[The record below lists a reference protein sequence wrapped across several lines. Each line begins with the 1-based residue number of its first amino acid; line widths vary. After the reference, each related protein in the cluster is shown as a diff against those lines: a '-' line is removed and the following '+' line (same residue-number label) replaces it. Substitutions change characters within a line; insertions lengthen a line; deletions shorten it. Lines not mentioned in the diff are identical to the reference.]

1 MNRKIEYREYPQGN
15 REHKSTL
22 FCKAFEEKK
31 HLLELYNSVNDS
43 DYQNPEDLEVNTLED
58 VVYISMKND
67 KSFLIDCNM
76 NLYEHQSTYNP
87 NMPLRGLLYFAKL
100 YNRYVKENHLNLFSK
115 TLQKIPAP
123 KYVVFYNGTEAQ
135 PDEQILTLSEAFQK
149 RKEGEYEDGC
159 LECYARMLNINYG
172 HNRELMQ
179 KCRRLE
185 EYATFVLKVREHA
198 ARDPKNLSQ
207 AIERAVDECI
217 EEGILVD
224 ILSSQKAEVL
234 ELALTTFDRELYEQG
249 LREEG
254 EAIGEVRGE
263 ARGII
268 LGEQKNL
275 VETYQEFG
283 KSKEEIVE
291 KLMDKFQLSSEEAE
305 VIVKKYW
312 C

>member
-1 MNRKIEYREYPQGN
+1 MNNKIEYREYPQGN

-43 DYQNPEDLEVNTLED
+43 DYHNSEDLEVNTLED

-87 NMPLRGLLYFAKL
+87 NMPLRGLLYFAQL
-100 YNRYVKENHLNLFSK
+100 YSRYVKENHLNLFSK
-115 TLQKIPAP
+115 TLQKIPTP
-123 KYVVFYNGTEAQ
+123 KYIVFYNGTQEQ
-135 PDEQILTLSEAFQK
+135 PDEQILMLSEAFQK
-149 RKEGEYEDGC
+149 RKESECEDGC

-185 EYATFVLKVREHA
+185 EYALFVSKVREHTTNT
-198 ARDPKNLSQ
+198 PKNLSE

-254 EAIGEVRGE
+254 ELIGVARGEGKKLLESVVNLQKKLHLSLEDALCAIGATMEDYE
-263 ARGII
+263 KA
-268 LGEQKNL
+268 
-275 VETYQEFG
+275 
-283 KSKEEIVE
+283 KELI
-291 KLMDKFQLSSEEAE
+291 K
-305 VIVKKYW
+305 
-312 C
+312 

>member
-1 MNRKIEYREYPQGN
+1 MNDKIEYREYPQGN

-100 YNRYVKENHLNLFSK
+100 YRRYVKENHLNLFSK
-115 TLQKIPAP
+115 TLQKIPTP
-123 KYVVFYNGTEAQ
+123 KYVVFYNGTQEQ
-135 PDEQILTLSEAFQK
+135 PDEQILMLSEAFQK
-149 RKEGEYEDGC
+149 SKESECEDGC

-185 EYATFVLKVREHA
+185 EYALFVSKVREHA
-198 ARDPKNLSQ
+198 TNTPKNLSE

-217 EEGILVD
+217 EEGILAD

-254 EAIGEVRGE
+254 ELIGVARGE
-263 ARGII
+263 GKKLLESVAN
-268 LGEQKNL
+268 LQKNL
-275 VETYQEFG
+275 HLSLEDALYAIGTTMGDYE
-283 KSKEEIVE
+283 KAKELF
-291 KLMDKFQLSSEEAE
+291 K
-305 VIVKKYW
+305 
-312 C
+312 

>member
-1 MNRKIEYREYPQGN
+1 
-15 REHKSTL
+15 
-22 FCKAFEEKK
+22 
-31 HLLELYNSVNDS
+31 
-43 DYQNPEDLEVNTLED
+43 
-58 VVYISMKND
+58 
-67 KSFLIDCNM
+67 
-76 NLYEHQSTYNP
+76 
-87 NMPLRGLLYFAKL
+87 
-100 YNRYVKENHLNLFSK
+100 
-115 TLQKIPAP
+115 
-123 KYVVFYNGTEAQ
+123 VFYNGTQDQ

-149 RKEGEYEDGC
+149 SKEGEYEDGC

-185 EYATFVLKVREHA
+185 EYALFVSKVREHTTNT
-198 ARDPKNLSQ
+198 PKNLSE

-254 EAIGEVRGE
+254 EARGK
-263 ARGII
+263 AI
-268 LGEQKNL
+268 GEQKNL

-283 KSKEEIVE
+283 KSKEETVT
-291 KLMDKFQLSSEEAE
+291 KLMDKFQLSRKQAE
-305 VIVKKYW
+305 DSVKKYW
-312 C
+312 NE

>member
-31 HLLELYNSVNDS
+31 HLLELYNSVNNS
-43 DYQNPEDLEVNTLED
+43 DYQNPDDLEVNTLED

-67 KSFLIDCNM
+67 KSFLIDGNM
-76 NLYEHQSTYNP
+76 NLYEHQSTYSP

-100 YNRYVKENHLNLFSK
+100 YSRYVKENHLNLFST
-115 TLQKIPAP
+115 TLQKIPTP
-123 KYVVFYNGTEAQ
+123 KYVVFYNGTQDQ

-149 RKEGEYEDGC
+149 SKEGEYEDGC

-185 EYATFVLKVREHA
+185 EYAIFISKVREYTT
-198 ARDPKNLSQ
+198 RNPKNLSE

-217 EEGILVD
+217 DEGVLAD

-254 EAIGEVRGE
+254 EARGKE
-263 ARGII
+263 
-268 LGEQKNL
+268 LGEGKSLLESVNNLQKNL
-275 VETYQEFG
+275 NLSLEDALNALG
-283 KSKEEIVE
+283 KTMKDYEKAKELL
-291 KLMDKFQLSSEEAE
+291 K
-305 VIVKKYW
+305 
-312 C
+312 

>member
-1 MNRKIEYREYPQGN
+1 MNKKIKERGYPQGK

-31 HLLELYNSVNDS
+31 YLLELYNSVNDS

-87 NMPLRGLLYFAKL
+87 NMPLRGVLYFAQL
-100 YNRYVKENHLNLFSK
+100 YNKYVKENRLNLFSS
-115 TLQKIPAP
+115 TLQKIPTP
-123 KYVVFYNGTEAQ
+123 KYIVFYNGTQEQ
-135 PDEQILTLSEAFQK
+135 PDEQILLLSEAFQK
-149 RKEGEYEDGC
+149 SKTGKYEDGC
-159 LECYARMLNINYG
+159 LECWVRMLNINYG
-172 HNRELMQ
+172 HNRDLMQ

-185 EYATFVLKVREHA
+185 EYVIFVSKVREYTKKDS
-198 ARDPKNLSQ
+198 RNPSE

-224 ILSSQKAEVL
+224 ILTSQKAEVL

-254 EAIGEVRGE
+254 EARGK
-263 ARGII
+263 A
-268 LGEQKNL
+268 LGEQKTL

-283 KSKEEIVE
+283 KSKEETVT
-291 KLMDKFQLSSEEAE
+291 KLMDKFQISRKQAE
-305 VIVKKYW
+305 DSVKTYW
-312 C
+312 YE